1 MKRLLSLLLLSS
13 FLLSA
18 CGAFGAT
25 PAEDATPTYSTE
37 DIRATADA
45 MVYDMLTQTQAAMPT
60 NTIIPPTNTPLPLE
74 PTATFTTVPTLSTEI
89 ASPTPP
95 TEIASPTAVLVATSN
110 TVSCADQPL
119 SGWTGD
125 SVPLSVTNNVKG
137 TTANVFLCI
146 VTAAGEIG
154 YISIP
159 VDKSGSASV
168 PLGDYSATAWVSGKK
183 DFNATTTFQLKN
195 TASVQLVIENNSII
209 LRAGCAPNC

>member
-25 PAEDATPTYSTE
+25 SAEDATPTYSTE

-60 NTIIPPTNTPLPLE
+60 NTIIPPTNTPLPPQ
-74 PTATFTTVPTLSTEI
+74 PTATFTTVPTLPAET
-89 ASPTPP
+89 
-95 TEIASPTAVLVATSN
+95 ASPTAVLVPTSD
-110 TVSCADQPL
+110 TVSCSDKYL

-125 SVPLSVTNNVKG
+125 SVSLTVTNNVKG
-137 TTANVFLCI
+137 TEGSVYLCI
-146 VTAAGEIG
+146 TTAAGEVG
-154 YISIP
+154 WLSIP
-159 VDKSGSASV
+159 VGKSGSASV
-168 PLGDYSATAWVSGKK
+168 PLGDYSATAWVTGKK